1 MPLYVMDCY
10 YRTSPSA
17 PAVLRESVE
26 IIAPARHVAIE
37 EGHRRAR
44 VLRPTY
50 FELRDASQRF
60 DNLFYNS
67 ETGEV

>member
-17 PAVLRESVE
+17 PV
-26 IIAPARHVAIE
+26 
-37 EGHRRAR
+37 
-44 VLRPTY
+44 
-50 FELRDASQRF
+50 ELRDASQRF

-67 ETGEV
+67 DTGEV